1 MTDLDYMYSQVPLLF
16 GTPQQ
21 SIDVTINLSGDL
33 LSAWSDDCI
42 FCQGEESFDK
52 TLSSTI
58 KVGRMCFFFS
68 VNALIRVF
76 KVEWY
81 SLALKSTGS

>member
-1 MTDLDYMYSQVPLLF
+1 MGKNTNKWSAWVSLNVTVAATMTDLDYMYSQVPLLF

-21 SIDVTINLSGDL
+21 SMDVTINLSGDL
-33 LSAWSDDCI
+33 LSAWSEDCI

-58 KVGRMCFFFS
+58 KVGRMSCF
-68 VNALIRVF
+68 A
-76 KVEWY
+76 
-81 SLALKSTGS
+81 T

>member
-21 SIDVTINLSGDL
+21 SMDVTINLSGDL

-58 KVGRMCFFFS
+58 KVGRMCFFFQRKCIDPG
-68 VNALIRVF
+68 V
-76 KVEWY
+76 
-81 SLALKSTGS
+81 